1 MIAKLWEKNLKK
13 LANLI
18 NWKYLK
24 MDKITDLDKFQNDLE
39 KLEKNIFS
47 ENFSNSMKSIS
58 RILAFVSF
66 FFFALFLAFYIFDNK
81 KYEK

>member
-1 MIAKLWEKNLKK
+1 
-13 LANLI
+13 
-18 NWKYLK
+18 

-66 FFFALFLAFYIFDNK
+66 FFFVLFLAFYIFDNK